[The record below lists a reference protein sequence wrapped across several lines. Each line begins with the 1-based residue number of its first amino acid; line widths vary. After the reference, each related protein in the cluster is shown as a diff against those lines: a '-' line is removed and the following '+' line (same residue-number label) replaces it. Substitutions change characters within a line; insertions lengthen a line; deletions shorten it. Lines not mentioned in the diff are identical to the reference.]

1 MSDSLPSLEDLDKA
15 SKWPS
20 ANARLLGLG
29 AGLPV
34 QPLDRLAN
42 FSADHFERHCQVI

>member
-1 MSDSLPSLEDLDKA
+1 VSDSFPSLEDLDKP

-20 ANARLLGLG
+20 ANARLLGLR